1 MQNIN
6 LKEFETNII
15 LRQLTE
21 SDYESVVSL
30 QLKCFPHMKPWSK
43 EQFSSQ
49 VSTFQE
55 GQLCVQFQDKI
66 VASSSSL
73 ILDFSLY
80 S

>member
-1 MQNIN
+1 MMEKID
-6 LKEFETNII
+6 LKNFETNII

-55 GQLCVQFQDKI
+55 GQLCVHFRRSI
-66 VASSSSL
+66 RIYMV
-73 ILDFSLY
+73 IY
-80 S
+80 